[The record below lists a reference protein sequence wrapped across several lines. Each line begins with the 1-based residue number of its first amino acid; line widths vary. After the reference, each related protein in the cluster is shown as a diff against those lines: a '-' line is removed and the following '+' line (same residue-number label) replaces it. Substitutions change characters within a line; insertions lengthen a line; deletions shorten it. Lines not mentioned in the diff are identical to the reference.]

1 MVVWVFCR
9 DNRAPA
15 GGRGVV
21 FVGAPGGGPNSAAY
35 ARPQYGARRNGGPA
49 GPSSIQA
56 QIQENIARNAERAPE
71 GPPQVNIPPPFAV
84 VACRQHCVC
93 VACICCCFCKCDHS
107 RLYINKLGNAR
118 IHSIAFL
125 KLEQKVTLLADALQ
139 PLHCQ
144 ALFGVCLLY
153 FVRFDDAS

>member
-1 MVVWVFCR
+1 MMVFWVLCR

-71 GPPQVNIPPPFAV
+71 GPPQVKVLLASAPA
-84 VACRQHCVC
+84 ACRQQLRL
-93 VACICCCFCKCDHS
+93 CC
-107 RLYINKLGNAR
+107 
-118 IHSIAFL
+118 
-125 KLEQKVTLLADALQ
+125 
-139 PLHCQ
+139 LHVWLHPQ
-144 ALFGVCLLY
+144 L
-153 FVRFDDAS
+153 